1 MASNKD
7 WVATLLFN
15 NPSSFDEIVAHGITP
30 DNVNIQSE
38 DFYKKNE
45 EVQKAFTKDGK
56 FDEAAFDNF
65 YTSAVSTYNDFA
77 NEDWEKKLIA
87 NLAKDPFD

>member
-1 MASNKD
+1 MESKNLNGLVK
-7 WVATLLFN
+7 
-15 NPSSFDEIVAHGITP
+15 G
-30 DNVNIQSE
+30 
-38 DFYKKNE
+38 YKNE

-77 NEDWEKKLIA
+77 NEDWEKKLID